1 MILNWKVLQQR
12 QGLIQVDTE
21 KLEKM
26 VTKKNQV
33 ELIKVS
39 GRRILTSK

>member
-12 QGLIQVDTE
+12 QGLNTSGHWKVRKNGDQ
-21 KLEKM
+21 
-26 VTKKNQV
+26 KNQV